1 MLSSLRALG
10 EPLPR
15 DDAVHCT
22 VASGSARLGASR
34 SAAPPTDSGN
44 SRYSNL
50 GILKILLRKLGNL
63 DFLGAPRTSQDFLGV
78 SRFAFEVK
86 VYEFLATTRIL
97 RKS

>member
-1 MLSSLRALG
+1 MLPVRVFLYSRRLGAGPGLPDLQVLSSLRALG

-50 GILKILLRKLGNL
+50 GILKILLGN
-63 DFLGAPRTSQDFLGV
+63 
-78 SRFAFEVK
+78 
-86 VYEFLATTRIL
+86 
-97 RKS
+97 